1 VLSSTRSTIKP
12 ATVTRVLPNSIAEEL
27 GFEPGDRLVLING
40 TAPRDLIDYQFLC
53 ADDVL
58 TLEVEDGEGVR
69 HQVELEKE
77 YDEDLGL
84 EFDSALFD
92 GLIQCNNG
100 CSFCFIDQQPGG
112 LRGTLYLKDDDY
124 RLSFLYGSYLTLTN
138 LPAQEFER
146 IAQLRLSPLYVSVH
160 ATEPDLRAKL
170 LKNPRGRLLLEQ
182 LSWFKQHGLEIHA
195 QVVLCPGL
203 NDGEQLDRTLTD
215 LASFYPTVRSAAV
228 VPIGLTQYRPAD
240 DDMVSVTRAKA
251 EEIIEQVLPYQKRY
265 KKQLGT
271 SFSWLSDEWFL
282 LAGRPLPPRKH
293 YEDFPQLGNGVGS
306 LRKFVHEFQTASTAL
321 PKSLSDKRHYTWV
334 VGNAVKEAFAPIAE
348 RFNQVE
354 GLTISLAAIPSL
366 FWGQQVSVTGLL
378 TGQDILEGLKG
389 RDLGDALLLPSLT
402 LKDGREFLD
411 SMTVDALAQSLEIP
425 VLVVPS
431 SAQALVE
438 SINRTLP
445 RGIEVVFG

>member
-1 VLSSTRSTIKP
+1 M
-12 ATVTRVLPNSIAEEL
+12 
-27 GFEPGDRLVLING
+27 
-40 TAPRDLIDYQFLC
+40 
-53 ADDVL
+53 
-58 TLEVEDGEGVR
+58 
-69 HQVELEKE
+69 
-77 YDEDLGL
+77 
-84 EFDSALFD
+84 
-92 GLIQCNNG
+92 
-100 CSFCFIDQQPGG
+100 
-112 LRGTLYLKDDDY
+112 
-124 RLSFLYGSYLTLTN
+124 
-138 LPAQEFER
+138 
-146 IAQLRLSPLYVSVH
+146 RLSPLYVSVH
-160 ATEPDLRAKL
+160 TTEPDLRAKL
-170 LKNPRGRLLLEQ
+170 LKNPRGRLLMEQ
-182 LSWFKQHGLEIHA
+182 LAWFQKHGLEIHA
-195 QVVLCPGL
+195 QIVLCPGL

-228 VPIGLTQYRPAD
+228 VPIGLTQYRPDD
-240 DDMVSVTRAKA
+240 DDMVPVTKAKA

-282 LAGRPLPPRKH
+282 LAGRPLLPRKH

-321 PKSLSDKRHYTWV
+321 PKSLSKKRHYTWV

-354 GLTISLAAIPSL
+354 GLTVSLAAIPSL

-389 RDLGDALLLPSLT
+389 RDLGDALLLPALT

-411 SMTVDALAQSLEIP
+411 SMTVDTLAQSLGIP

-438 SINRTLP
+438 SINRDLP
-445 RGIEVVFG
+445 IGIEIAFG